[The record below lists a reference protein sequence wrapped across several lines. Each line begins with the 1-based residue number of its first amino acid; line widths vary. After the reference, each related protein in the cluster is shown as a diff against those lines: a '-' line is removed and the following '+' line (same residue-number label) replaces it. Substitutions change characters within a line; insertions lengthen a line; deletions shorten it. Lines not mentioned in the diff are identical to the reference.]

1 MNSGRFRGIDQH
13 NRNVLPRTYCSGY
26 LRSILLNRLDHPSSR
41 RWDLV
46 QKGKLHDT
54 FFFDEADDR
63 YGITR
68 MVMGILRSKLYVHYL
83 HLSGVKLIS

>member
-1 MNSGRFRGIDQH
+1 MTSGWIRWIDQY
-13 NRNVLPRTYCSGY
+13 NRNVLPRPHCSGY

-41 RWDLV
+41 RWDFV
-46 QKGKLHDT
+46 QKSKLHSP
-54 FFFDEADDR
+54 FFRTEADDR